1 MAEIKLSAEK
11 RTEFGK
17 GAARRTRRAGL
28 VPAVLYGRGSEPVHI
43 ALPAHDTMLALR
55 QANALLS
62 IDIKGEKAQ
71 LALPKQVQR
80 DPVKGFIEHVDLI
93 LVKRGEKVVVEVGI
107 TLTGEAE
114 SDTIVMQDRTAIAVL
129 ADPTQI
135 PSGFE
140 LSVEGLEV
148 GAQLLASDLEL
159 PEGVELH
166 DDAET
171 LIASVAAAPTQA
183 ELDASLETAEGEE
196 PAAGDEAAEDAEE
209 AAEDAE

>member
-80 DPVKGFIEHVDLI
+80 DPVKGLIEHVDLI

>member
-148 GAQLLASDLEL
+148 GAQLLASDLVL

-196 PAAGDEAAEDAEE
+196 PAVGDEAAEDAEE